1 LQRGLGDIAT
11 DQELRAI
18 FGLLD
23 KNQDSVIDEFEKII
37 SGQDVNNNSLASV
50 IKNGFGLL
58 DSNLDGKLTFAELQ
72 RGLGHIATDAQL
84 RSVFNAVDANGS
96 GTIDRLESLGGS
108 NENIDENTL
117 FAAREALNQ
126 LSELKLIAGET
137 ANNTRRVMNLTTAIQ
152 DLILSQRLS
161 ATSLVSSLEAQR
173 AAAQKTLTNAQNA
186 ISGTPSTVVLQSRK
200 KGFLGIGSRPEI
212 RGANPTFI
220 ALEADIRRAQE
231 ELASLDAQLR
241 AVPRFAAGGSHMG
254 GARIVGERGPEL
266 EFTGPSQIHSNA
278 NTMQM
283 LSNAPVVSE
292 LKELRRE
299 MAAMRDE
306 QRQLGIQTARNTD
319 RTYRVLREFDVIGL
333 PPERPA

>member
-1 LQRGLGDIAT
+1 
-11 DQELRAI
+11 
-18 FGLLD
+18 
-23 KNQDSVIDEFEKII
+23 
-37 SGQDVNNNSLASV
+37 
-50 IKNGFGLL
+50 
-58 DSNLDGKLTFAELQ
+58 
-72 RGLGHIATDAQL
+72 
-84 RSVFNAVDANGS
+84 
-96 GTIDRLESLGGS
+96 
-108 NENIDENTL
+108 
-117 FAAREALNQ
+117 
-126 LSELKLIAGET
+126 
-137 ANNTRRVMNLTTAIQ
+137 
-152 DLILSQRLS
+152 
-161 ATSLVSSLEAQR
+161 
-173 AAAQKTLTNAQNA
+173 
-186 ISGTPSTVVLQSRK
+186 
-200 KGFLGIGSRPEI
+200 
-212 RGANPTFI
+212 
-220 ALEADIRRAQE
+220 
-231 ELASLDAQLR
+231 LDAQLR